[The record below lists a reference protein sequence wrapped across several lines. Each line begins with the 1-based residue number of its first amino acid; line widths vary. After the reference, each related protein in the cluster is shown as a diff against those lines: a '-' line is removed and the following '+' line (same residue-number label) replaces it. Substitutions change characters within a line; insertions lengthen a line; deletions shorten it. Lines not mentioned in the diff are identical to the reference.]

1 MYVTFKIRVVFL
13 ALYILCAMKNIFE
26 IVSPIMAFI
35 AIVLSYQ
42 NYLRQKTFENENLLF
57 KFKLEKYNELLSKI
71 KEILNFVENDIH
83 ELYTG
88 IEGKSFSKDDIDG
101 MLDNFDSRIG
111 QAELDLFSNS
121 AFLPE
126 KVLDEIEAFL
136 EKLNSASFL
145 MGYKMVNY
153 DMQLKK
159 LDEIGECIYE
169 IAEVMRKDI
178 GFEPLNK
185 KLHKRTSAKI

>member
-1 MYVTFKIRVVFL
+1 
-13 ALYILCAMKNIFE
+13 
-26 IVSPIMAFI
+26 MAFI